1 MSSLRFL
8 SVLGCAIAVAAALLA
23 MAEPAYLKVLSL
35 VGASAAG
42 VALLASL
49 FHRDTT
55 TTAEPDAAKPAPL
68 AAAPEA
74 AGASANKEL
83 LDELERHKALENQL
97 LLAKQEAE
105 AATMA
110 KGEFLATMSHEIRTP
125 LNGIIPLLDLLL
137 STDLSADQRDYLT
150 TAFGSAKELLRIVD
164 DILDYSKLDAQKLQ
178 LENVGLNLREVTTA
192 VMRLMEKNAEAKGLR
207 LELAIDPSVRL
218 AVRGDPVRLRQVL
231 TNLISN
237 AIKFTERGSVSL
249 QIKRLGETR
258 TRNQLRFEVR
268 DTGIG
273 IAPEAAANLFQ
284 AFVQADTSTTR
295 TFGGTGLGLAICKR
309 IVTLMGGK
317 IGVDSAPGKGSNFWF
332 EVALDKALG
341 DIEGRIPSESTEQRV
356 LLVSANAAQQR
367 RFETAL
373 KQWGMAYAL
382 ASNTQE
388 AVSRLRT
395 AQRPGQSLL
404 DVVLVDVGSI
414 PTTALALH
422 RALVRE
428 TRPENTVRVYLRG
441 DSSLPAELASTPG
454 FHVLPRDM
462 ADSEL
467 HARLQA
473 LLDTP
478 EDERA
483 GVGAAPEPPS
493 EKAAP
498 TPAPPPEPKV
508 APKPV
513 TKTATKSAPK
523 AAPKPAPAAAS
534 ASVTAEPSAG
544 AKASHPLAAVRVR
557 AKVRSP
563 AASTESESAPSA
575 LTVPD
580 PASAPEEIEIPA
592 AEAMPAPPAA
602 TETPAPDPAKT
613 AARVSGERPVVLG
626 KPASSAITPAAPSA
640 APASGARVLL
650 VEDNPVNRQVAQR
663 LLSLANIEFDCA
675 ENGKEALDKMNAGAY
690 VAVLMDCQ
698 MPIMDGYTAT
708 RKRRQFE
715 SEHALVRTPIIAMTA
730 NAMLGDREKCIEAGM
745 DDYMS
750 KPLSRAL
757 LESTL
762 RTWLDASPV
771 PSAPSAVAVATPVVA
786 APQAAAT
793 PATSQPLVVT
803 TTEPPLD
810 MEILGELREIMGPE
824 FVSLVQVFLA
834 DAPVA
839 LERIRSLSAGQD
851 LAAIAAPAHT
861 LKSTSANLGAMIL
874 SGQAKALEMD
884 ARQNSLRAAP
894 ARAAALSAEFERV
907 AAALRRA
914 IA

>member
-1 MSSLRFL
+1 MGALRFL
-8 SVLGCAIAVAAALLA
+8 SILGCSIALLA
-23 MAEPAYLKVLSL
+23 ALATWAEPAYLMVLSL
-35 VGASAAG
+35 MGACGAG
-42 VALLASL
+42 VAVLATLFDRPNATSPADNSVQAAPAAVNAVANASPATTELLA
-49 FHRDTT
+49 
-55 TTAEPDAAKPAPL
+55 
-68 AAAPEA
+68 
-74 AGASANKEL
+74 
-83 LDELERHKALENQL
+83 ELERHKALENQL
-97 LLAKQEAE
+97 LVAKQEAE

-125 LNGIIPLLDLLL
+125 LNGIIPLLDLVL
-137 STDLSADQRDYLT
+137 STDLSVDQRDYLT

-192 VMRLMEKNAEAKGLR
+192 VMRLMEKSAEAKGLR
-207 LELAIDPSVRL
+207 LDLAIDQSVRL

-249 QIKRLGETR
+249 HIKRLGETR

-273 IAPEAAANLFQ
+273 IAPEAAAQLFQ
-284 AFVQADTSTTR
+284 AFVQADASTTR

-317 IGVDSAPGKGSNFWF
+317 IGVDSAPGKGSTFWF

-341 DIEGRIPSESTEQRV
+341 DIEGRVPSESTEQRA
-356 LLVSANAAQQR
+356 LLVTANAAQQR
-367 RFETAL
+367 RFEAAL
-373 KQWGMAYAL
+373 KQWGMAFTV

-388 AVSRLRT
+388 AVARLRT
-395 AQRPGQSLL
+395 AQRPGQAKL

-422 RALVRE
+422 RALMRE
-428 TRPENTVRVYLRG
+428 TRPEQTVRVYLRG
-441 DSSLPAELASTPG
+441 DSSLPAELGSTPG
-454 FHVLPRDM
+454 FHVLARDM

-467 HARLQA
+467 YSRLQS

-478 EDERA
+478 EDERT
-483 GVGAAPEPPS
+483 GVATVVATPSPPQTKSPQTTPAPTAAVTPIAQPGRAPAARRARVS
-493 EKAAP
+493 AP
-498 TPAPPPEPKV
+498 TPAPLD
-508 APKPV
+508 PV
-513 TKTATKSAPK
+513 P
-523 AAPKPAPAAAS
+523 AAPNPTPVAPAPAA
-534 ASVTAEPSAG
+534 
-544 AKASHPLAAVRVR
+544 
-557 AKVRSP
+557 
-563 AASTESESAPSA
+563 ES
-575 LTVPD
+575 
-580 PASAPEEIEIPA
+580 
-592 AEAMPAPPAA
+592 
-602 TETPAPDPAKT
+602 T
-613 AARVSGERPVVLG
+613 AARVDAARVVAAARATPEVAPEMG
-626 KPASSAITPAAPSA
+626 TPATAKLAPGAGFTAAVVTPITGSA
-640 APASGARVLL
+640 AAAATPGEGARVLL

-663 LLSLANIEFDCA
+663 LLNLAGIQFDSA

-715 SEHALVRTPIIAMTA
+715 AEHGMVRTPIIAMTA
-730 NAMLGDREKCIEAGM
+730 NAMLGDREKCIESGM

-762 RTWLDASPV
+762 RSWLESSPV
-771 PSAPSAVAVATPVVA
+771 RVAPVAVVAVPAPTAAAPTPIAGAPSGIA
-786 APQAAAT
+786 A
-793 PATSQPLVVT
+793 QPLVVT

-810 MEILGELREIMGPE
+810 LEILNELREIMGAE

-834 DAPVA
+834 DAPLA
-839 LERIRSLSAGQD
+839 LERIRSLSGSSD

-874 SGQAKALEMD
+874 SGQAKTLEMD
-884 ARQNSLRAAP
+884 AKQNTLRAAP
-894 ARAAALSAEFERV
+894 ARAAALTAEFERV
-907 AAALRRA
+907 AAALRRVIA
-914 IA
+914 IP